1 MYVAQ
6 FYTSVKVKSM
16 IELKITA
23 NSVEELRDIASKVA
37 ASNGV
42 STEIFEAKLEAVTS
56 TPVDTTEIFEV
67 DASVITQNID
77 VAPTPETV
85 GGDMLPP
92 PEGQSAA
99 DTGTGATLA
108 PAPAAELDERGV
120 PWSAD
125 FHAATKTKTQDGA
138 WKKKRGGDHEAL
150 AAYEAQFTSVTPA
163 TATGAV
169 PVPAPNA
176 NMSMP
181 GQGGVMPQPDLTPEV
196 EPTAAP
202 VLDATKIMEVAS
214 GLING
219 GKASPAYLQEL
230 AEAGGLGSIG
240 EMFNR
245 DDALPAISA
254 KLQADGHI

>member
-1 MYVAQ
+1 
-6 FYTSVKVKSM
+6 M
-16 IELKITA
+16 IELKITGENMVDVIDQIGTLIGSTQVTFEPTETA
-23 NSVEELRDIASKVA
+23 VGVVSTPETVA
-37 ASNGV
+37 AANGV
-42 STEIFEAKLEAVTS
+42 STESVEAKIEAVTY
-56 TPVDTTEIFEV
+56 TPVQTDEI
-67 DASVITQNID
+67 I
-77 VAPTPETV
+77 PLV

-163 TATGAV
+163 TPAPAAAPGAV

-176 NMSMP
+176 NMAMP

>member
-1 MYVAQ
+1 
-6 FYTSVKVKSM
+6 M
-16 IELKITA
+16 IELKITGE
-23 NSVEELRDIASKVA
+23 SMVDVIDQIGTLIGSTQVTFEPVQESEA
-37 ASNGV
+37 ASQ
-42 STEIFEAKLEAVTS
+42 S
-56 TPVDTTEIFEV
+56 PVKSGEFV
-67 DASVITQNID
+67 PFA
-77 VAPTPETV
+77 ATPETV

-108 PAPAAELDERGV
+108 PAPAAELDDRGV

-163 TATGAV
+163 TPAPATAPGAV

-176 NMSMP
+176 NLAMP

-196 EPTAAP
+196 APAAAP